1 MQNSQSEL
9 GQHDPWSLY
18 LPYDNKYE
26 LQGCCFK
33 TRPHWRDMKD
43 RTIITNIQDHE
54 LPDNTIRTCKYT
66 LWTFLPLNL
75 MEQFS
80 KMANIYFLIVG
91 YLETIDLVSITD
103 GQPVIWFPLF
113 VVIAISAFKDFLE
126 DHKRQ
131 ISDQDENNR
140 IALVLTSYGLVE
152 KKWQQILVGDII
164 RIEQGEYFPADVIVI
179 KTSQKGTCFIE
190 TKNLDGETNLK
201 IKKQHKGLQ
210 FTRGLNDHL
219 LQKEH
224 ILVHYDKPNPYLY
237 KFNGTITMPPDHYS
251 DGDQSR
257 DSIINYDAL
266 HRKVYQLDEVN
277 FILRGCSLRN
287 THWIYG
293 LVVYTGFDTK
303 IMLNSTKA
311 RPKSSTLESQM
322 NFFIILVFFIQ
333 LVICLFSA
341 QYSVFWQLDN
351 FMDIPYLELD
361 ENDLQT
367 NIVFRTMERW
377 GTWLL
382 IYTNFVPISLL
393 VTLEMV
399 KYLQGM
405 MIENDKQCNSQNHRT
420 EVQTSNLNEELG
432 NVKYMF
438 TDKTGTITKNLME
451 FKMISIYGKSYG
463 NVSNRSQILTN
474 EDLIQMPQVTNV
486 DFKDKQLFNDLD
498 QNDEHSTR
506 IIEYFM
512 HLTLCHTILVEYE
525 QGKIKYNASSPDEL
539 ALLMGAKFCGFEYI
553 GLDDGMMI
561 VKYKDQLIKYKLL
574 QVLEFSSSR
583 KRMSVIVQDQND
595 QIMLLCKGADSMI
608 INLLDKQNRQNQEL
622 LSITEQHL
630 EQYAEKGL
638 RTLLL
643 AYKDLSKQQYDEWI
657 SNYLQA
663 GLQTINRDE
672 QLLNLQDQ
680 IEKNLVLIGGT
691 GIEDKLQDDVGN
703 TMQKILNAG
712 IKIWVLTGDKLET
725 AINISYACNLLNDS
739 QQKIV
744 IQADDQ
750 FEAQFKINQGLDLLK
765 SQFQNNSTAL
775 IISGDSLIHL
785 DEKYQIKLID
795 LAKQCHTVL
804 ACRVSPKQK
813 QELVQLVKDNIYNI
827 VTMAVGDGANDVN
840 MITAANIGIGIK
852 GVEGNQAARAA
863 DYSIGEFKILQQL
876 LLYHGR
882 ECYRRNQVLV
892 GYNFYK
898 NLLIVLPHF
907 WFSFY
912 NGFSPLNLYDPWLY
926 QFYNMFYT
934 SVPIM
939 VYAILDQQYSSKF
952 LLQNPQLYQTNNKV
966 TLLTFFF
973 WFCSGGI
980 QSAIVIYA
988 VFPSM
993 VQTSIDKEGRIL
1005 FLSSVGMAVF
1015 CYAIII
1021 VNLKVFVFSYMN
1033 SIGSVLFI
1041 FGSIFMYLL
1050 TYMILSQFTD
1060 KLDVSHTFIHL
1071 FSNIQFYFIL
1081 SGILVLTILFDLAL
1095 QRWSIFSEQQLFEIQ
1110 KIRDIQEPVSSQKS
1124 RFGSTPPSSLMP
1136 PDKFENLFQE
1146 DDVYDDTSALLPVR
1160 PVRNRKYT
1168 GYAFAQQEKKL
1179 DEALKNAEN

>member
-9 GQHDPWSLY
+9 QPDPWQLY
-18 LPYDNKYE
+18 LPYDNKYQ
-26 LQGCCFK
+26 LKGCCFK
-33 TRPHWRDMKD
+33 TRPNWRDMKD
-43 RTIITNIQDHE
+43 RTIITNIQDRD
-54 LPDNTIRTCKYT
+54 LPDNTIKTCKYT
-66 LWTFLPLNL
+66 FWTFLPLNL
-75 MEQFS
+75 IEQFS
-80 KMANIYFLIVG
+80 KMANIYFLIIG
-91 YLETIDLVSITD
+91 YLETIALISITD
-103 GQPVIWFPLF
+103 GQPIIWFPLF
-113 VVIAISAFKDFLE
+113 IVIAISAVKDFFE

-131 ISDQDENNR
+131 VSDIDENNR
-140 IALVLTSYGLVE
+140 IALVLTNYGLIE
-152 KKWQQILVGDII
+152 KKWSQILVGDII
-164 RIEQGEYFPADVIVI
+164 RVEQGEYFPADVIVI
-179 KTSQKGTCFIE
+179 KTSEKGNCFIE

-201 IKKQHKGLQ
+201 IKKQHKSLQ
-210 FTRGLNDHL
+210 FTRNLNDHNL
-219 LQKEH
+219 YKEQ
-224 ILVHYDKPNPYLY
+224 ILIHYDKPNPYLY
-237 KFNGTITMPPDHYS
+237 KFNGTITMPPDHNLS

-257 DSIINYDAL
+257 DSIINYDAE

-341 QYSVFWQLDN
+341 QYSVFWQLNN

-405 MIENDKQCNSQNHRT
+405 MIEIDKECMTQNQKT

-432 NVKYMF
+432 NVNYMF

-451 FKMISIYGKSYG
+451 FKTISIFGKSYG
-463 NVSNRSQILTN
+463 MINNRSQILN
-474 EDLIQMPQVTNV
+474 NQELKNMPEVTNV
-486 DFKDKQLFNDLD
+486 DFKDKQLFNDLQ
-498 QNDEHSTR
+498 QNDEHSRR

-539 ALLMGAKFCGFEYI
+539 ALLMGAKFCGFEYV

-574 QVLEFSSSR
+574 QVLEFTSAR

-595 QIMLLCKGADSMI
+595 KIILLCKGADSMI
-608 INLLDKQNRQNQEL
+608 INLLDKQNIQNLEL
-622 LSITEQHL
+622 LQITEQHL

-643 AYKDLSKQQYDEWI
+643 AQKELSQQQYDEWI
-657 SNYLQA
+657 TKYLKA

-672 QLLNLQDQ
+672 LLLSLQDQ
-680 IEKNLVLIGGT
+680 IEKNLNLIGGT
-691 GIEDKLQDDVGN
+691 GIEDKLQDDVGI
-703 TMQKILNAG
+703 TMQKILNSG

-744 IQADDQ
+744 ISADDQ
-750 FEAQFKINQGLDLLK
+750 FEAQFKINQGLDQMK
-765 SQFQNNSTAL
+765 SQFLNRTTAL

-785 DEKYQIKLID
+785 DEKYHIKFIE
-795 LAKQCHTVL
+795 LAKQCHTVI

-934 SVPIM
+934 SLPIM
-939 VYAILDQQYSSKF
+939 IYAILDQQYTPKF
-952 LLQNPQLYQTNNKV
+952 LLQNPQLYQTTNKV
-966 TLLTFFF
+966 NLLTFFF
-973 WFCSGGI
+973 WFCSGAI
-980 QSAIVIYA
+980 QSAIVIYS

-993 VQTSIDKEGRIL
+993 EQTSIDKEGRIL

-1021 VNLKVFVFSYMN
+1021 VNLKIFVFSYMN

-1041 FGSIFMYLL
+1041 FASIFLYLL
-1050 TYMILSQFTD
+1050 TYLFLSKVSN
-1060 KLDVSHTFIHL
+1060 KLDISHTFIHL
-1071 FSNIQFYFIL
+1071 FSNAQFYFIL
-1081 SGILVLTILFDLAL
+1081 SGIIVLTIFFDLAL
-1095 QRWSIFSEQQLFEIQ
+1095 ARWSIFSEQELFEIQ
-1110 KIRDIQEPVSSQKS
+1110 KIRDIQEP
-1124 RFGSTPPSSLMP
+1124 PPQSMMP
-1136 PDKFENLFQE
+1136 PDRFENLFQE
-1146 DDVYDDTSALLPVR
+1146 EDAYDDTSALLPIK
-1160 PVRNRKYT
+1160 PVKNRKYT

-1179 DEALKNAEN
+1179 DEALRNAEN